1 MSTYFCDEAK
11 MWWPC
16 RMRGTV
22 VMLLAVV
29 ALAPAVAYAAETTD
43 LDGSA
48 FVFVPGD
55 PVKVVDITQPYVP
68 LEVATIPIQSWEL
81 SQVPVNGNTYLVA
94 MGTDD
99 ILHIWDVTVPYRP
112 VPVSSLPAPIGDG
125 PPEVTDVDWA
135 EADGR
140 TFALISA
147 GDSIHVIEVT
157 DPQNPSRTGE
167 IRNGERRI
175 DALGGVVDAEQF
187 WADQMPYL
195 IVAGSDAVQI
205 IGFDVPT
212 KPEGISVIR
221 QGEYGFGT
229 VGGLLDVDI
238 AASESGVYALIMGA
252 HSVMVADITDPGHP
266 VHVDTFVHMNL
277 VDMDVL
283 QTEDASY
290 ALAMCIDKMHI
301 IDMRDPNRPV
311 EISDIP
317 ISTADVAGIETD
329 GRLWALSVGETVD
342 ALDITNP
349 ESPMPA
355 YVREGGFSY
364 TPEATEIAVIGGDLY
379 VLTASVGRS
388 TIQITE
394 ITDPANPV
402 PVSAVVGGQHAHGII
417 HGPHDVAVTEAD
429 GRTYAVVPNA
439 YSNSM
444 AILDITDPRSPTIE
458 SNVEFPTLRVPTS
471 VAIFDSGSSK
481 YAAVAGHYAESIR
494 LLDITDPGAPV
505 LGVLIRDGQYGFE
518 AVGDP
523 LSLDAVTIGDSS
535 YILVSSYFENAVQII
550 DVTDPDSPVPAAA
563 LFDRID
569 GYALGGPHEIKAVQ
583 IGGETFAVVAA
594 AYDSSISIIDITD
607 PRSPSLA
614 SRMTDGRG
622 GFDYLDTVQ
631 YLDVV
636 SHGDRTLLVATSYFD
651 HTVQLADIT
660 DPRAPEPLPS
670 AAQGQDGFDALVG
683 PTDVAVASH
692 GGIAYVAVAD
702 YFGNGIQIAE
712 IDGLS
717 LKAAST
723 VSAGLQESLPLAITT
738 GVQSATI
745 SGRTYALTASPAQD
759 VVQITDITN
768 PTTPTAVSLIRH
780 GEDGFVMD
788 GPAGIEVGEIS
799 GGHYAFVAG
808 VDSEGVQVVDIS
820 EPDDPKPIYLMRDGL
835 GWVVETEFLLIDRI
849 PYLVMAD
856 RTSDTLH
863 IMDVS
868 DPAGPERVA
877 VLPDVISSAQG
888 VDVIRTAEKVLALVF
903 SFDHHTVHIIDIT
916 DPANPHQVSAISGE
930 KYLQAVTDLDS
941 ITIGTRTLSA
951 ISSYKTDTVSVV
963 DITDPLNPVLLSSVQ
978 GGEGGHYLHSPE
990 SLQVAAI
997 GDGVFVAVA
1006 NGNDSLQLMDITDP
1020 LRPVLAAP
1028 IGMVNGSS
1036 IYGTTDVEMVKMGAD
1051 WYVLFQTIDG
1061 NITPLLD
1068 ITDPYEPVDMSLIPP
1083 LHHLEQLK

>member
-1 MSTYFCDEAK
+1 
-11 MWWPC
+11 
-16 RMRGTV
+16 MRGTV
-22 VMLLAVV
+22 AMLLAVV
-29 ALAPAVAYAAETTD
+29 ALAPAVAYAAETTY
-43 LDGSA
+43 LDGST

-55 PVKVVDITQPYVP
+55 PVKVVDITRPYVP

-81 SQVPVNGNTYLVA
+81 SQAPINENTYLVA

-99 ILHIWDVTVPYRP
+99 ILHIWDVTMPYRP
-112 VPVSSLPAPIGDG
+112 VPVSSLPAPIGDD

-147 GDSIHVIEVT
+147 GDSVHIIEVT
-157 DPQNPSRTGE
+157 DPQNPYKTGE
-167 IRNGERRI
+167 IRNGDWRI
-175 DALGGVVDAEQF
+175 DALDGVVDAEQF
-187 WADQMPYL
+187 WVDQTPYL

-205 IGFDVPT
+205 IGFGVPAE
-212 KPEGISVIR
+212 PRGISVIR
-221 QGEYGFGT
+221 QGEYGFET
-229 VGGLLDVDI
+229 VGSLLDVDI
-238 AASESGVYALIMGA
+238 AVSESGVYALIMGA
-252 HSVMVADITDPGHP
+252 HSVMVVDITDPGHP
-266 VHVDTFVHMNL
+266 VHVDTLVHMNL
-277 VDMDVL
+277 IDMDVL
-283 QTEDASY
+283 QTEDALY
-290 ALAMCIDKMHI
+290 ALAMCIDKMHV
-301 IDMRDPNRPV
+301 IDMRDPNHPV

-329 GRLWALSVGETVD
+329 GSLWALSVGETVD

-349 ESPMPA
+349 ESPTPA
-355 YVREGGFSY
+355 YAREGGFSY
-364 TPEATEIAVIGGDLY
+364 APEATEIAVIDGDLY
-379 VLTASVGRS
+379 ALTASVGRS

-402 PVSAVVGGQHAHGII
+402 SVSAVVGGQHAHGII
-417 HGPHDVAVTEAD
+417 HGPHDVAVTEMD

-439 YSNSM
+439 YSNSV

-458 SNVEFPTLRVPTS
+458 SSVEFPTLRVPTS
-471 VAIFDSGSSK
+471 VAIFDTGSSK
-481 YAAVAGHYAESIR
+481 YAAVTGHYAESIR
-494 LLDITDPGAPV
+494 LLDITDPGAPI

-518 AVGDP
+518 AIGDP

-535 YILVSSYFENAVQII
+535 YILVSSYFENAAQII
-550 DVTDPDSPVPAAA
+550 DVTDPDSPAPAAA
-563 LFDRID
+563 LFDGVD

-583 IGGETFAVVAA
+583 IGDETFAAVAA

-614 SRMTDGRG
+614 SMMTDGRG
-622 GFDYLDTVQ
+622 GFDHLDTVQ

-636 SHGDRTLLVATSYFD
+636 SHGDSTLLVATSYFD
-651 HTVQLADIT
+651 TAVQLVDIT

-692 GGIAYVAVAD
+692 GGIAYMVVAD

-723 VSAGLQESLPLAITT
+723 VSAGLYESLPLVTTT

-745 SGRTYALTASPAQD
+745 SGKTYALTTSPAQD

-768 PTTPTAVSLIRH
+768 PAAPTGVSLIRH

-788 GPAGIEVGEIS
+788 GPASIEVGEIS
-799 GGHYAFVAG
+799 GKHYAFIAG
-808 VDSEGVQVVDIS
+808 ADSEGVQVVDIS
-820 EPDDPKPIYLMRDGL
+820 DPDDPKPVYLMRNGL
-835 GWVVETEFLLIDRI
+835 GWVVETEFLLIDRT
-849 PYLVMAD
+849 PYLVMVD
-856 RTSDTLH
+856 RMNDTLH

-877 VLPDVISSAQG
+877 ALPGAAPSAQG
-888 VDVIRTAEKVLALVF
+888 VDVIRTAEKVLALAF
-903 SFDHHTVHIIDIT
+903 SFDRNTVYIIDIT
-916 DPANPHQVSAISGE
+916 DPSDPRQISAISGE
-930 KYLQAVTDLDS
+930 EYLQTVTDLDS
-941 ITIGTRTLSA
+941 ITIGARTLSA
-951 ISSYKTDTVSVV
+951 ISSYKTDTVSIV
-963 DITDPLNPVLLSSVQ
+963 DITDPLNPMLLSSVQ
-978 GGEGGHYLHSPE
+978 GGDGGHYLHSPE
-990 SLQVAAI
+990 SLQMAAI
-997 GDGVFVAVA
+997 GDGIFVAVA
-1006 NGNDSLQLMDITDP
+1006 NGYDSLQLMDITDP

-1028 IGMVNGSS
+1028 IGIVNDSS
-1036 IYGTTDVEMVKMGAD
+1036 IYGATDVEIVKMGAN

-1061 NITPLLD
+1061 NVTPLLD
-1068 ITDPYEPVDMSLIPP
+1068 ITDPHEPVDMSPIPP
-1083 LHHLEQLK
+1083 LHHLEQLR

>member
-1 MSTYFCDEAK
+1 MG
-11 MWWPC
+11 
-16 RMRGTV
+16 GTV
-22 VMLLAVV
+22 AMFLAVV
-29 ALAPAVAYAAETTD
+29 ALAPAVAYAAETID
-43 LDGSA
+43 LDGST

-55 PVKVVDITQPYVP
+55 PVKIVDVTRPHVP
-68 LEVATIPIQSWEL
+68 LEVATIPIQSLEL
-81 SQVPVNGNTYLVA
+81 SQASINGNTYLVA

-99 ILHIWDVTVPYRP
+99 ILYIWDVTVPYRP
-112 VPVSSLPAPIGDG
+112 VPVSLLPAPIGDN

-135 EADGR
+135 EVNGK

-147 GDSIHVIEVT
+147 GDNVHVIEVT
-157 DPQNPSRTGE
+157 DPQNPSKTGE
-167 IRNGERRI
+167 IRNGDWRI
-175 DALGGVVDAEQF
+175 DALDEVVDAEQF
-187 WADQMPYL
+187 WVDQMPYL

-205 IGFDVPT
+205 IGFSVPAE
-212 KPEGISVIR
+212 PEGISVIR

-229 VGGLLDVDI
+229 VGSLLDVDI
-238 AASESGVYALIMGA
+238 AVSESGVYALIMGA

-266 VHVDTFVHMNL
+266 VHVDTLVHMNL

-283 QTEDASY
+283 QTEDALY

-301 IDMRDPNRPV
+301 IDMRDPNSPV

-349 ESPMPA
+349 ESPTPA
-355 YVREGGFSY
+355 YAREGGFSY
-364 TPEATEIAVIGGDLY
+364 APEATEIAVIDGGLY
-379 VLTASVGRS
+379 VLTTSVGRS

-402 PVSAVVGGQHAHGII
+402 PISAVVSGQYAHGAI
-417 HGPHDVAVTEAD
+417 HGPHDVAVTEAN

-439 YSNSM
+439 YSNSV

-481 YAAVAGHYAESIR
+481 YAAVAGHYTESIR
-494 LLDITDPGAPV
+494 LLDITDPGAPI
-505 LGVLIRDGQYGFE
+505 LGVLMRDGQYGFE
-518 AVGDP
+518 VIGDP
-523 LSLDAVTIGDSS
+523 LSLEAVTIGDSS
-535 YILVSSYFENAVQII
+535 HILVSSYFENAVQII
-550 DVTDPDSPVPAAA
+550 DVTDPDSPAPAAA
-563 LFDRID
+563 LFDGVD

-583 IGGETFAVVAA
+583 IDGETFAVVAA

-614 SRMTDGRG
+614 SKMTDGRG
-622 GFDYLDTVQ
+622 GFDHLDTVQ

-636 SHGDRTLLVATSYFD
+636 SHEDRTLLVATSYFD
-651 HTVQLADIT
+651 NTVQLADIT

-670 AAQGQDGFDALVG
+670 ATQGQDGFDALVG
-683 PTDVAVASH
+683 PTDIAVASH
-692 GGIAYVAVAD
+692 GGMAYVVVAD

-723 VSAGLQESLPLAITT
+723 VSAGLRESLPLTATT

-745 SGRTYALTASPAQD
+745 YGRTYALTASPAQD
-759 VVQITDITN
+759 VVQITDITD
-768 PTTPTAVSLIRH
+768 PAAPAAVSLIRH

-808 VDSEGVQVVDIS
+808 ADSESVQVIDIS
-820 EPDDPKPIYLMRDGL
+820 DPSDPKPIYLMRDGL
-835 GWVVETEFLLIDRI
+835 GWVAETEFLLIDQT
-849 PYLVMAD
+849 PYLVMVD
-856 RTSDTLH
+856 RTNDTLH

-877 VLPDVISSAQG
+877 ALPDATPSAQG

-916 DPANPHQVSAISGE
+916 DLSDPRQISTISGE
-930 KYLQAVTDLDS
+930 EYLQTVTDLDS
-941 ITIGTRTLSA
+941 ITIGARTLSA
-951 ISSYKTDTVSVV
+951 ISSYKTDTVSIM
-963 DITDPLNPVLLSSVQ
+963 DITDPLNPALLSSVQ
-978 GGEGGHYLHSPE
+978 GGEGGHYLHGPE

-1020 LRPVLAAP
+1020 LQPVLAAP
-1028 IGMVNGSS
+1028 IGIVNDSS
-1036 IYGTTDVEMVKMGAD
+1036 IYGATDVEMVKVGAN

-1068 ITDPYEPVDMSLIPP
+1068 ITNPYGPVSMSLIPP
-1083 LHHLEQLK
+1083 LHHLEQLR

>member
-1 MSTYFCDEAK
+1 
-11 MWWPC
+11 
-16 RMRGTV
+16 MRGMT

-29 ALAPAVAYAAETTD
+29 ALAPAVAYAAETTN
-43 LDGSA
+43 LDGST

-55 PVKVVDITQPYVP
+55 PIKVMDVTRPYVP
-68 LEVATIPIQSWEL
+68 LEVATIPIQSLEI
-81 SQVPVNGNTYLVA
+81 SQAPINGKVYLIM

-112 VPVSSLPAPIGDG
+112 VPVASLPAPIGDD

-147 GDSIHVIEVT
+147 GDSVYIIEVT
-157 DPQNPSRTGE
+157 DPQNPSKTGE
-167 IRNGERRI
+167 IRNGDWRI
-175 DALGGVVDAEQF
+175 DALDGVVDAEQF
-187 WADQMPYL
+187 WVDQKPYL
-195 IVAGSDAVQI
+195 IVAGSNAVQI
-205 IGFDVPT
+205 IGFGVPAE
-212 KPEGISVIR
+212 PEGISVIR

-229 VGGLLDVDI
+229 VGSLLDVDI
-238 AASESGVYALIMGA
+238 ATSESGVYALIMGA
-252 HSVMVADITDPGHP
+252 HSVMVADITDPRHP
-266 VHVDTFVHMNL
+266 IHVDTFLHMSM

-349 ESPMPA
+349 ELPTPA
-355 YVREGGFSY
+355 YVQEGGVSY
-364 TPEATEIAVIGGDLY
+364 APEATEIAIINGDLY
-379 VLTASVGRS
+379 VLTVSVGRS

-402 PVSAVVGGQHAHGII
+402 PISAVVGGQHAHGII

-429 GRTYAVVPNA
+429 GSTYAVVPNM
-439 YSNSM
+439 YSNSVT
-444 AILDITDPRSPTIE
+444 ILDITDPRSPTIE
-458 SNVEFPTLRVPTS
+458 SNVELPTMRAPTS

-481 YAAVAGHYAESIR
+481 YAAVAGHYAEGIR
-494 LLDITDPGAPV
+494 LLDITDPGAPA
-505 LGVLIRDGQYGFE
+505 LGVLIWDGQYGFE

-523 LSLDAVTIGDSS
+523 LSLDSVTIGNSS
-535 YILVSSYFENAVQII
+535 YILVSSYFENAVQVI
-550 DVTDPDSPVPAAA
+550 DVTDPDSPAPATA
-563 LFDRID
+563 LFDGVD
-569 GYALGGPHEIKAVQ
+569 GHTLGGPHEIKAVR
-583 IGGETFAVVAA
+583 IDGETFAIVAA

-614 SRMTDGRG
+614 SRMTDDHD
-622 GFDYLDTVQ
+622 GFDNLDTVQ

-636 SHGDRTLLVATSYFD
+636 SHGDRTLLAATSYFD
-651 HTVQLADIT
+651 NAVQLVDIT

-683 PTDVAVASH
+683 PTDVVVASH
-692 GGIAYVAVAD
+692 GGIAYVVVAD

-717 LKAAST
+717 LKAASII
-723 VSAGLQESLPLAITT
+723 SAGLQESLPLVTTT

-759 VVQITDITN
+759 VVQITDITD
-768 PTTPTAVSLIRH
+768 PAAPAAVSLIRH

-788 GPAGIEVGEIS
+788 GPGSIEIGEMS
-799 GGHYAFVAG
+799 GEHYAFVTG
-808 VDSEGVQVVDIS
+808 TDSEGVQVIGIS
-820 EPDDPKPIYLMRDGL
+820 DPDDPKPVHLMQDGL
-835 GWVVETEFLLIDRI
+835 GWVVETEFLLIGQT
-849 PYLVMAD
+849 PYLVMVD
-856 RTSDTLH
+856 RMNDALH

-868 DPAGPERVA
+868 DPAGPKRVA
-877 VLPDVISSAQG
+877 VLPDAVPSVQG
-888 VDVIRTAEKVLALVF
+888 VDVIRTAERVLALVF
-903 SFDHHTVHIIDIT
+903 SFGHHTVHIIDIT
-916 DPANPHQVSAISGE
+916 DPADPRQISAISGE
-930 KYLQAVTDLDS
+930 EYLQTVTDLDS
-941 ITIGTRTLSA
+941 ITIGDRTLSA
-951 ISSYKTDTVSVV
+951 ISSFKTDTVSVV
-963 DITDPLNPVLLSSVQ
+963 DITNPLNPVWLSSVQ
-978 GGEGGHYLHSPE
+978 GGEGGHYLHGPE
-990 SLQVAAI
+990 SLQVASI

-1006 NGNDSLQLMDITDP
+1006 NGNDSLQLMNITDP
-1020 LRPVLAAP
+1020 LRPVLASSTGV
-1028 IGMVNGSS
+1028 INGSS
-1036 IYGTTDVEMVKMGAD
+1036 IYGTTDVEMIKMGAD

-1068 ITDPYEPVDMSLIPP
+1068 ITDPHGIAYMSQIPP
-1083 LHHLEQLK
+1083 LHHLEQFR

>member
-1 MSTYFCDEAK
+1 MK
-11 MWWPC
+11 
-16 RMRGTV
+16 GTV
-22 VMLLAVV
+22 AMILAVV
-29 ALAPAVAYAAETTD
+29 ALAPAVAYAAETAE
-43 LDGSA
+43 LDGST

-55 PVKVVDITQPYVP
+55 PVKVVDVTRPYVP
-68 LEVATIPIQSWEL
+68 LEVAAIPVQSWEL
-81 SQVPVNGNTYLVA
+81 SLVPINGNSYLVA

-112 VPVSSLPAPIGDG
+112 VPVSELPAPIGDD

-135 EADGR
+135 EAEGR
-140 TFALISA
+140 TFVLVSA
-147 GDSIHVIEVT
+147 GDSVHVIEVT
-157 DPQNPSRTGE
+157 DPQNPSGTGE

-175 DALGGVVDAEQF
+175 DALDGVVDAEQF
-187 WADQMPYL
+187 RVDQRPYL
-195 IVAGSDAVQI
+195 AVAGSDAVQI
-205 IGFDVPT
+205 IAFGVPAQ
-212 KPEGISVIR
+212 PEGISVIR

-229 VGGLLDVDI
+229 VGSLLDVDI
-238 AASESGVYALIMGA
+238 VESESGVYAVIMGA

-266 VHVDTFVHMNL
+266 VHVDTFLHMSM

-283 QTEDASY
+283 QADDASY

-301 IDMRDPNRPV
+301 IDMRDPNHPV

-317 ISTADVAGIETD
+317 ISTADVAGIKTD

-349 ESPMPA
+349 ESPTPGYA
-355 YVREGGFSY
+355 REGGFSY
-364 TPEATEIAVIGGDLY
+364 APEAVEIAVIGGDLY
-379 VLTASVGRS
+379 ALTASVGRS

-439 YSNSM
+439 YSNSVT
-444 AILDITDPRSPTIE
+444 ILDITDPRSPVIE
-458 SNVEFPTLRVPTS
+458 SSVELPTLRVPTS
-471 VAIFDSGSSK
+471 VAIFDAGSSR

-494 LLDITDPGAPV
+494 LLDITDPGEPV

-518 AVGDP
+518 AVRDP
-523 LSLDAVTIGDSS
+523 LSLDAVTIGDSP
-535 YILVSSYFENAVQII
+535 YILVSSYFENAVQVI
-550 DVTDPDSPVPAAA
+550 DVTDPDSPAPAAA
-563 LFDRID
+563 LFDGVD
-569 GYALGGPHEIKAVQ
+569 GYELGGPHGIKAVR
-583 IGGETFAVVAA
+583 IGDETFAVVAA

-607 PRSPSLA
+607 PRSPSPA

-622 GFDYLDTVQ
+622 GFDHLDAVQ
-631 YLDVV
+631 HLDVV

-651 HTVQLADIT
+651 NAVQLADIT

-683 PTDVAVASH
+683 PTDVSAASH
-692 GGIAYVAVAD
+692 GGMAYVTVAD
-702 YFGNGIQIAE
+702 YFGNGIQIAGIE
-712 IDGLS
+712 DLS
-717 LKAAST
+717 LRAASA
-723 VSAGLQESLPLAITT
+723 VSAGLQESLPLATTT

-745 SGRTYALTASPAQD
+745 SGRTYALTASPAHD
-759 VVQITDITN
+759 IVQITDITD
-768 PTTPTAVSLIRH
+768 PAAPAAVSLIRH

-788 GPAGIEVGEIS
+788 GPAGIEVGEVA
-799 GGHYAFVAG
+799 GGHYAFVTGA
-808 VDSEGVQVVDIS
+808 DSESVQVADIS
-820 EPDDPKPIYLMRDGL
+820 DPGDPKPVHLMRDGL
-835 GWVVETEFLLIDRI
+835 GWVVETEFLVIDRT

-856 RTSDTLH
+856 RMNDTLH

-877 VLPDVISSAQG
+877 ALPGAVPSVQG
-888 VDVIRTAEKVLALVF
+888 VDVIHTAGKVLALVF
-903 SFDHHTVHIIDIT
+903 SFDHHAVHIIDIT
-916 DPANPHQVSAISGE
+916 DPASPSQVSAISGE
-930 KYLQAVTDLDS
+930 EYLQTVTDLDS
-941 ITIGTRTLSA
+941 ITIGARTLSA

-963 DITDPLNPVLLSSVQ
+963 DITDPLNPVLISSVQ
-978 GGEGGHYLHSPE
+978 GGEGGHYLHGPE
-990 SLQVAAI
+990 SVQVAAI

-1028 IGMVNGSS
+1028 IGMVAGSS
-1036 IYGTTDVEMVKMGAD
+1036 IYGATDVEMVEMGSH

-1061 NITPLLD
+1061 DVTPLLD
-1068 ITDPYEPVDMSLIPP
+1068 ITDPRGPVDMSLIPP
-1083 LHHLEQLK
+1083 LHHLERLR

>member
-1 MSTYFCDEAK
+1 
-11 MWWPC
+11 
-16 RMRGTV
+16 MRGTV
-22 VMLLAVV
+22 TMLLAVV
-29 ALAPAVAYAAETTD
+29 ALAPAVAYAAETTY
-43 LDGSA
+43 LDGST

-55 PVKVVDITQPYVP
+55 PVKVVDVTRPYVP
-68 LEVATIPIQSWEL
+68 LEVATIPIQSWEI
-81 SQVPVNGNTYLVA
+81 SQAPINENTYLIA

-112 VPVSSLPAPIGDG
+112 VPVSSLPAPIGDD
-125 PPEVTDVDWA
+125 PPKVTDVDWA

-140 TFALISA
+140 AFALISA
-147 GDSIHVIEVT
+147 GDSVHIIEVT

-167 IRNGERRI
+167 IRNGDWRI
-175 DALGGVVDAEQF
+175 DALDGVVDAEQF
-187 WADQMPYL
+187 WVDQRPYL

-205 IGFDVPT
+205 IGFGVPAE
-212 KPEGISVIR
+212 PRGISVIR
-221 QGEYGFGT
+221 QGEYGFET
-229 VGGLLDVDI
+229 VGSLLDIDI
-238 AASESGVYALIMGA
+238 AVSESGVYALIMGA

-266 VHVDTFVHMNL
+266 VHVDTLVHMNL

-283 QTEDASY
+283 QTEDALY
-290 ALAMCIDKMHI
+290 ALAMCIDKMHV
-301 IDMRDPNRPV
+301 IDMRDPNHPV

-349 ESPMPA
+349 ESPTPA
-355 YVREGGFSY
+355 YAREGGFSY
-364 TPEATEIAVIGGDLY
+364 APEATEIVVIDGDLY
-379 VLTASVGRS
+379 ALTASVGRS

-402 PVSAVVGGQHAHGII
+402 SVSVVVGGQHAHGII
-417 HGPHDVAVTEAD
+417 HGPHDVAVTEMD

-439 YSNSM
+439 YSNSV

-458 SNVEFPTLRVPTS
+458 SSVEFPTLRVPTS
-471 VAIFDSGSSK
+471 VAIFDAGSSK

-494 LLDITDPGAPV
+494 LLDITDPGAPI

-518 AVGDP
+518 AIGDP

-535 YILVSSYFENAVQII
+535 YILASSYFENAAQII
-550 DVTDPDSPVPAAA
+550 DVTDPDSPAPAAA
-563 LFDRID
+563 LFDGVD

-583 IGGETFAVVAA
+583 IGDETFAAVAA

-614 SRMTDGRG
+614 SMMTDGRG
-622 GFDYLDTVQ
+622 GFDHLDTVQ

-651 HTVQLADIT
+651 TAVQLVDIT

-670 AAQGQDGFDALVG
+670 AAQGQDGFDALIG

-692 GGIAYVAVAD
+692 GGIAYMVVAD

-712 IDGLS
+712 IDDRS

-723 VSAGLQESLPLAITT
+723 VSAGLYESLPLVTTT
-738 GVQSATI
+738 GVQSVTI
-745 SGRTYALTASPAQD
+745 SGKTYALTTSPAQD

-768 PTTPTAVSLIRH
+768 PAAPTGVSLIRH

-788 GPAGIEVGEIS
+788 GPASIEVGEIS
-799 GGHYAFVAG
+799 GKHYAFIAG
-808 VDSEGVQVVDIS
+808 ADSEGVQVVDIS
-820 EPDDPKPIYLMRDGL
+820 DPDDPKPVYLMRNGL
-835 GWVVETEFLLIDRI
+835 GWVVETEFLLIDRM
-849 PYLVMAD
+849 PYLVMVD
-856 RTSDTLH
+856 RMNDTLH

-868 DPAGPERVA
+868 DPAGPKRVA
-877 VLPDVISSAQG
+877 ALPGAAPSAQG
-888 VDVIRTAEKVLALVF
+888 VDVIRTAEKVLALAF
-903 SFDHHTVHIIDIT
+903 SFDRNTVYIIDIT
-916 DPANPHQVSAISGE
+916 DPSDPRHISAISGE
-930 KYLQAVTDLDS
+930 EYLQTVTDLDS
-941 ITIGTRTLSA
+941 ITIGARTLSA
-951 ISSYKTDTVSVV
+951 ISSYKTDTVSIV
-963 DITDPLNPVLLSSVQ
+963 DITDPLNPMLLSSVQ

-997 GDGVFVAVA
+997 GDGIFVAVA
-1006 NGNDSLQLMDITDP
+1006 NGYDSLQLMDITDP

-1028 IGMVNGSS
+1028 IGIVNGLS
-1036 IYGTTDVEMVKMGAD
+1036 IYGATDVEMVKMGAN

-1068 ITDPYEPVDMSLIPP
+1068 ITDPHAPVGMSPIPP
-1083 LHHLEQLK
+1083 LHHLEQLR